1 MTELSTIEIRDLT
14 KNYGKTTALDNVSV
28 TFKENCIYG
37 LLGRNGA
44 GKSTLLNI
52 ISGRTFAD
60 SGEVII
66 DGVNAISNDSAL
78 GKVHLMSEQ
87 LLYNPSLKVKD
98 MFKTASFY
106 YPDFDTEYAMK
117 LCSEYEL
124 DTNRKLHKL
133 STGYRTI
140 AKAVNALACGAPI
153 VFFDEPVLGLD
164 ANHRDLFYKH
174 VVNRY
179 SERPATFVISTHL
192 IEETAGIIERAVV
205 IKKGE
210 LLFDKDVE
218 EVRSMGYSVSGKS
231 ADVDSFANGKELM
244 GEDVIGGL
252 KTVYI
257 KGRLG
262 EAELPEGL
270 TAEPMNLQN
279 IFIHLTNS

>member
-1 MTELSTIEIRDLT
+1 MSKIEVRNLT
-14 KNYGKTTALDNVSV
+14 KSYGKTTALNNVSV

-60 SGEVII
+60 SGEVLI
-66 DGVNAISNDSAL
+66 DGVNASGNDSAL
-78 GKVHLMSEQ
+78 GKTHLMSEQ
-87 LLYNPSLKVKD
+87 LLYNPSLKVRD
-98 MFKTASFY
+98 MFRTASFY
-106 YPDFDTEYAMK
+106 YPDFDMEYAVK

-124 DTNRKLHKL
+124 DTNRKLSKL

-140 AKAVNALACGAPI
+140 AKAINALSCGAPI

-179 SERPATFVISTHL
+179 SEHPATFVISTHL

-205 IKKGE
+205 IQKGE
-210 LLFDKDVE
+210 LLLDNDVE
-218 EVRSMGYSVSGKS
+218 EVRSMGYSVSGKA
-231 ADVDSFANGKELM
+231 ADVDSFAKGRELM
-244 GEDVIGGL
+244 GEDVLGGL

-257 KGRLG
+257 KGQLN
-262 EAELPEGL
+262 EAELSDGL

>member
-1 MTELSTIEIRDLT
+1 MSTIEIRDLT

-279 IFIHLTNS
+279 IFIHLTN

>member
-1 MTELSTIEIRDLT
+1 MSKIEVKNLT
-14 KNYGKTTALDNVSV
+14 KSYGKTTALNNVSV

-60 SGEVII
+60 SGEVLI
-66 DGVNAISNDSAL
+66 DGVNASGNDSAL

-87 LLYNPSLKVKD
+87 LLYNPALKVKD
-98 MFKTASFY
+98 MFRTASFY
-106 YPDFDTEYAMK
+106 YPDFDTEYALK

-124 DTNRKLHKL
+124 DTNRKLSKL

-179 SERPATFVISTHL
+179 SEHPATFVISTHL

-205 IKKGE
+205 IQKGE
-210 LLFDKDVE
+210 LLLDNDVE
-218 EVRSMGYSVSGKS
+218 EVRSMGYSVSGKV
-231 ADVDSFANGKELM
+231 ADVDSFAKGRELM
-244 GEDVIGGL
+244 GEDVLGGL

-257 KGRLG
+257 KGQLN

>member
-1 MTELSTIEIRDLT
+1 MSKIEVKNLT
-14 KNYGKTTALDNVSV
+14 KNYGKTTALNNVSV
-28 TFKENCIYG
+28 TFRENCIYG

-66 DGVNAISNDSAL
+66 DGVNASGNDSAL

-87 LLYNPSLKVKD
+87 LLYNPSLKVMD
-98 MFKTASFY
+98 MFRTASFY

-124 DTNRKLHKL
+124 DVNKRLSKL

-153 VFFDEPVLGLD
+153 VFFDEPILGLD

-218 EVRSMGYSVSGKS
+218 EVRSMGYSVSGKA
-231 ADVDSFANGKELM
+231 ADVDDFANDKELM
-244 GEDVIGGL
+244 GEDILGGL
-252 KTVYI
+252 KTAYI
-257 KGRLG
+257 KGKLND
-262 EAELPEGL
+262 AELPEGL
-270 TAEPMNLQN
+270 TAEPMNLQS

>member
-1 MTELSTIEIRDLT
+1 MSKIEVRDLT
-14 KNYGKTTALDNVSV
+14 KSYGKTTALNNVSV

-60 SGEVII
+60 SGEVLI
-66 DGVNAISNDSAL
+66 DGVNASGNDSAL

-87 LLYNPSLKVKD
+87 LLYNPSLKVRD
-98 MFKTASFY
+98 MFRTASLY
-106 YPDFDTEYAMK
+106 YPDFDMEYAMK

-124 DTNRKLHKL
+124 DTNRKLSKL

-179 SERPATFVISTHL
+179 SEHPATFVISTHL
-192 IEETAGIIERAVV
+192 IEETAGIIERAIV
-205 IKKGE
+205 IQKGE
-210 LLFDKDVE
+210 LLLDNDVE
-218 EVRSMGYSVSGKS
+218 EVRSMGYSVSGKA
-231 ADVDSFANGKELM
+231 ADVDSFANGRELM
-244 GEDVIGGL
+244 GEDVLGGL

-257 KGRLG
+257 KGQLN
-262 EAELPEGL
+262 EAELPDGL

>member
-1 MTELSTIEIRDLT
+1 MSKIEVRNLT
-14 KNYGKTTALDNVSV
+14 KSYGKTTALNNVSV

-60 SGEVII
+60 SGEVLI
-66 DGVNAISNDSAL
+66 DGVNASGNDISL
-78 GKVHLMSEQ
+78 GKTHLMSEQ
-87 LLYNPSLKVKD
+87 LLYNPSLKVRD
-98 MFKTASFY
+98 MFRTASFY
-106 YPDFDTEYAMK
+106 YPDFDTEYALK

-124 DTNRKLHKL
+124 DTNRKLSKL

-179 SERPATFVISTHL
+179 SEHPATFVISTHL

-205 IKKGE
+205 IQKGE
-210 LLFDKDVE
+210 LLLDNDVE
-218 EVRSMGYSVSGKS
+218 EVRSMGYSVSGKA
-231 ADVDSFANGKELM
+231 ADVDSFAKDRELM
-244 GEDVIGGL
+244 GEDVLGGL
-252 KTVYI
+252 KTAYI
-257 KGRLG
+257 KGQLN
-262 EAELPEGL
+262 EAELPDGL

>member
-1 MTELSTIEIRDLT
+1 MSKIEVRNLT
-14 KNYGKTTALDNVSV
+14 KNYGKTTALNNVSV

-52 ISGRTFAD
+52 ISGRTIAD
-60 SGEVII
+60 SGEVLI
-66 DGVNAISNDSAL
+66 DGVNASGNDSAL

-87 LLYNPSLKVKD
+87 LLYNPSLKVRE
-98 MFKTASFY
+98 MFKTAAFF
-106 YPDFDTEYAMK
+106 YPDFDTEYALK

-124 DTNRKLHKL
+124 DTNRKLSKL

-179 SERPATFVISTHL
+179 SEHPATFVISTHL

-205 IKKGE
+205 IQKGE
-210 LLFDKDVE
+210 LLLDNDVE
-218 EVRSMGYSVSGKS
+218 EVRSMGYSVSGEA
-231 ADVDSFANGKELM
+231 ADVDSFAKGRELM
-244 GEDVIGGL
+244 GEDVLGGL
-252 KTVYI
+252 KTAYI
-257 KGRLG
+257 KGQLS
-262 EAELPEGL
+262 EEELPDGL

>member
-1 MTELSTIEIRDLT
+1 MSIIEVKDLT
-14 KNYGKTTALDNVSV
+14 KNYGKTTALNNVSV

-60 SGEVII
+60 SGEVLI
-66 DGVNAISNDSAL
+66 DGANASGNDSAL

-106 YPDFDTEYAMK
+106 YPDFDMEYAMK

-124 DTNRKLHKL
+124 DTNRKLSKL

-218 EVRSMGYSVSGKS
+218 EVRSMGYSVSGKA

-244 GEDVIGGL
+244 GDDVLGGL

-257 KGRLG
+257 KGRLDG
-262 EAELPEGL
+262 NELPEGL

-279 IFIHLTNS
+279 VFIHLTNS

>member
-1 MTELSTIEIRDLT
+1 MSTIEIRDLT

-205 IKKGE
+205 IKRGE

>member
-1 MTELSTIEIRDLT
+1 MSRIEIRNLT
-14 KNYGKTTALDNVSV
+14 KNYGKTTALNNVSV

-60 SGEVII
+60 SGEVLI
-66 DGVNAISNDSAL
+66 DGVNASGNDSSL
-78 GKVHLMSEQ
+78 GKTHLMSEQ
-87 LLYNPSLKVKD
+87 LLYNPSLKVRE
-98 MFKTASFY
+98 MFKTAAFF
-106 YPDFDTEYAMK
+106 YPDFDTEYALK

-124 DTNRKLHKL
+124 DTNRKLPKL

-140 AKAVNALACGAPI
+140 AKAINALSCGAPI

-179 SERPATFVISTHL
+179 SERPSTFVISTHL
-192 IEETAGIIERAVV
+192 IEETAGIIERAVI

-210 LLFDKDVE
+210 VLFDKDTDE
-218 EVRSMGYSVSGKS
+218 IRSMGYSVSGKA
-231 ADVDSFANGKELM
+231 ADVDEFAKGKELM
-244 GEDVIGGL
+244 GGDVLGGL

-257 KGRLG
+257 KGQLN
-262 EAELPEGL
+262 EAELPDGL
-270 TAEPMNLQN
+270 SAEPMNLQN